1 MTQRERGNDTPGRA
15 GCQYYGLSAQ
25 KVLKAAQ
32 EPTAMRVEHIDERA
46 FAVRRGR
53 LLEYI
58 TIVWNSAEGIVSI
71 GAGLLAGS
79 IALIGF
85 RFRLYNW
92 FHQVLRCLASALY
105 APERRERAESTAL
118 KWSVLA
124 SYCLLLT

>member
-1 MTQRERGNDTPGRA
+1 M
-15 GCQYYGLSAQ
+15 
-25 KVLKAAQ
+25 K
-32 EPTAMRVEHIDERA
+32 VEHIDERA

-85 RFRLYNW
+85 RFRLYNR
-92 FHQVLRCLASALY
+92 FHQVLRCLASAWMLLN
-105 APERRERAESTAL
+105 AVRGLKAL
-118 KWSVLA
+118 P
-124 SYCLLLT
+124 